1 MSLPEWAEKYFYLS
15 AESSY
20 VESQGVAFPY
30 QPAMLAVM
38 ASDAVREVT
47 CAKSARVGWTKM
59 MLACICYNAQHRR
72 RNQAIWNPTDS
83 DSDEFCKVDL
93 ETALRDVLVMS
104 DVWTP
109 DLAKN
114 RANTLRTKLF
124 RGSTLHL
131 RGGKA
136 AKNYRR
142 LSVDVAYIDELDGFD
157 HDIEREGAPDKLV
170 AKRVEGATWPKL
182 IVGSTPKTALDSQ
195 IEPRLQAMDV
205 IYEFAVPCPHC
216 DELHALTWTANK
228 GPHGLRWVND
238 DPATA
243 AHQCP
248 HCAAMMTQAEFL
260 QVWVR
265 GLWIGDDG
273 SHLAKDGS
281 HRVLADG
288 TAARLPSRVGFRIW
302 TAYSPMTDW
311 SSIVRD
317 YLDAAA
323 KAARGDNSLL
333 KSFTNLTLGQ
343 VWEEVVE
350 KTEANDLVARAEA
363 YPLRVVP
370 LGALIL
376 TAGIDVQDNR
386 FEIVVW
392 GWGRGEESWVVDY
405 TVLHVDPAIDESWV
419 KLDSYLSTRFRHA
432 GGQWIGIDAA
442 AIDTGGHHTHQAYKF
457 AAKRHAR
464 RVFACKGHN
473 VAGKPI
479 VASSNMVDINM
490 DGRIEKRGVRLWMIG
505 TDTAK
510 DLLFSRLK
518 VTQHGPG
525 YPHLSKNL
533 PQEFFEQLTSEAR
546 VPMRTARGVVNRWQK
561 VRPSARNEVLDCT
574 VGAMFAAYRL
584 DIHRYTSAMWSR
596 LEAVLCPPI
605 ADMFTPTDEALP
617 PSAPDT
623 RESEPAER
631 AEGASVDA
639 GTDAPPAAPAAAA
652 APRVPAPVL
661 RRAVPKKVARRAIA
675 W

>member
-1 MSLPEWAEKYFYLS
+1 M
-15 AESSY
+15 
-20 VESQGVAFPY
+20 
-30 QPAMLAVM
+30 
-38 ASDAVREVT
+38 
-47 CAKSARVGWTKM
+47 
-59 MLACICYNAQHRR
+59 
-72 RNQAIWNPTDS
+72 
-83 DSDEFCKVDL
+83 
-93 ETALRDVLVMS
+93 
-104 DVWTP
+104 
-109 DLAKN
+109 
-114 RANTLRTKLF
+114 
-124 RGSTLHL
+124 
-131 RGGKA
+131 
-136 AKNYRR
+136 
-142 LSVDVAYIDELDGFD
+142 
-157 HDIEREGAPDKLV
+157 
-170 AKRVEGATWPKL
+170 
-182 IVGSTPKTALDSQ
+182 
-195 IEPRLQAMDV
+195 
-205 IYEFAVPCPHC
+205 
-216 DELHALTWTANK
+216 
-228 GPHGLRWVND
+228 
-238 DPATA
+238 
-243 AHQCP
+243 
-248 HCAAMMTQAEFL
+248 
-260 QVWVR
+260 
-265 GLWIGDDG
+265 
-273 SHLAKDGS
+273 
-281 HRVLADG
+281 
-288 TAARLPSRVGFRIW
+288 
-302 TAYSPMTDW
+302 
-311 SSIVRD
+311 
-317 YLDAAA
+317 
-323 KAARGDNSLL
+323 
-333 KSFTNLTLGQ
+333 
-343 VWEEVVE
+343 WEEVVE
-350 KTEANDLVARAEA
+350 KTEATDLVARAEA

-392 GWGRGEESWVVDY
+392 GWGRGEESWVVDD
-405 TVLHVDPAIDESWV
+405 TVLHVDPALDESWV
-419 KLDSYLSTRFRHA
+419 KLDSYLATRFRHA

-605 ADMFTPTDEALP
+605 ADLFTPTDEAV
-617 PSAPDT
+617 PSMDSGT
-623 RESEPAER
+623 RESGPAER

-639 GTDAPPAAPAAAA
+639 GTEAPPAAPAAAV
-652 APRVPAPVL
+652 APRVSAPVL